1 MKGKIALVVVTL
13 IATLISSPQAFSSN
27 KTSIVIK
34 KAGRSATSIPNTILS
49 GNGIPAKTTGI
60 DGDFYIDIK
69 NANLYGPKTKGVW
82 KLATSLRIPALPAI
96 DGAVGTKGN
105 TGEQGATGAAGTN
118 GAAGSIGLTGTNGVN
133 GAPGAPGA
141 IGATGI
147 TGATGSNGLKGDT
160 GNVGATGARGEA
172 GIAGTKG
179 DIGATGNTGSSG
191 AKGDTGLAG
200 SNGADGTNGTN
211 GAVGAAGTN
220 GLKGDT
226 GNTGANGVKGD
237 TGATGPDG
245 IQGIQGVQGIGGN
258 TGVDGTNGSQGIQ
271 GIQGI
276 QGDAGIDGGQ
286 GIQGSGGN
294 PGVDGTNGSQG
305 IQGIQGIK
313 GDAGIS
319 ITYWASITM
328 FSFATDIEGNIQD
341 SGIFFRMQQNSNY
354 SFEILMNGLL
364 PLTSTEDYKIN
375 ATIVC
380 SVGCSSLQQYVV
392 LSDSINNANNMNNR
406 QFGIR
411 ILGVIANGA
420 ETPDLRIRL
429 SIRTATTNTS
439 AVMFSGKALINKVG
453 SIG

>member
-27 KTSIVIK
+27 KTSVVIK

-49 GNGIPAKTTGI
+49 GNGIPTKTNGI

-118 GAAGSIGLTGTNGVN
+118 GAAGSIGLPGANGVN

-211 GAVGAAGTN
+211 GAVGAAGIAGTAGTNGTNGTN
-220 GLKGDT
+220 GL
-226 GNTGANGVKGD
+226 KGD

-245 IQGIQGVQGIGGN
+245 IQGIQGDAGVVGGQGI
-258 TGVDGTNGSQGIQ
+258 
-271 GIQGI
+271 
-276 QGDAGIDGGQ
+276 Q

-313 GDAGIS
+313 GDTGNAGIS
-319 ITYWASITM
+319 KSSFVEIGQTFVSTADVGGATSWTPVASI
-328 FSFATDIEGNIQD
+328 D
-341 SGIFFRMQQNSNY
+341 SGGSY
-354 SFEILMNGLL
+354 TFEIIYDGVFSIDTFETKIRLGLTLGATSSTTTFIYRVFASDSVAYLDLSGGRHYQFLVIGVIVTATSNGLRL
-364 PLTSTEDYKIN
+364 KIIDQLGLT
-375 ATIVC
+375 
-380 SVGCSSLQQYVV
+380 G
-392 LSDSINNANNMNNR
+392 
-406 QFGIR
+406 
-411 ILGVIANGA
+411 GVIISFTGN
-420 ETPDLRIRL
+420 
-429 SIRTATTNTS
+429 
-439 AVMFSGKALINKVG
+439 ALINKVG